1 MSAWHRVAALGL
13 VTMAVGRP
21 AAAAERITYADHIA
35 TIVHEKCAAC
45 HHPGQ
50 AGPFPLLTYEDLLP
64 RAPTIEAVVQED
76 FMPPWPPAAGHLPL
90 ARDRRL
96 TPQQKSQLLA
106 WIADGCP
113 PGDLTQAPPPPVF
126 PDGWTLGPPDL
137 VVTMSEAYTVP
148 AEGHDIYRNFVLPI
162 DLPEDKWV
170 KAIELRPQ
178 ARSVVHHALYFVVD
192 SQTARER
199 DAADPQPGFRG
210 MGLPIRHRI
219 GGYVPGVVPQHLP
232 EDLAYPLPA
241 HTDLVLQTHFHPSG
255 KEEREQLTVGLY
267 FADRPP
273 SRELLPIQVPP
284 GFGRGMGID
293 IPPGEQNYVVT
304 DSYTLPVAVTG
315 YLVSGHAHYVC
326 ARMEMRA
333 KLPDG
338 SEQVLLEIPDWNL
351 DWQGE
356 YPFAQPV
363 RLPAGTLLTT
373 TLVYDNSEEN
383 LQNPFSPP
391 RRIRWGEQST
401 DEMGSMT
408 LLATTDT
415 PREAEALKRSY
426 RLKQTEVVKNLVG
439 EGELRERM
447 RAEVRQRFGALDG
460 RVFTHLDRN
469 GDGFLDRSEVPEKA
483 RDKVFQWFDADDDGR
498 IAREEFDALAPTLAG
513 SPERPSGD
521 AAPAATLPQRLRE
534 ELAERLRA
542 GGDGAFFRQLDQD
555 GNGSLTREEI
565 PERFRAAFDRID
577 ADGDGRVTRQ
587 EWDAARTALTGNR

>member
-1 MSAWHRVAALGL
+1 MGSGHRVWGVGLLVALGG
-13 VTMAVGRP
+13 AI
-21 AAAAERITYADHIA
+21 AEAGEWTYAEHIA
-35 TIVHEKCAAC
+35 AIVHEKCAAC

-50 AGPFPLLTYEDLLP
+50 AGPFPLLTYEDVLP

-76 FMPPWPPAAGHLPL
+76 YMPPWPPAAGHLPL

-96 TPQQKSQLLA
+96 TAEQKSRLLA

-113 PGDLTQAPPPPVF
+113 PGDLTTAPRPPVF

-137 VVTMSEAYTVP
+137 VVTMPEAFTVP

-192 SQTARER
+192 AQTARER

-219 GGYVPGVVPQHLP
+219 GGYVPGVVPQRLP

-267 FADRPP
+267 FADMPP

-293 IPPGEQNYVVT
+293 IPPGERNYVVT

-315 YLVSGHAHYVC
+315 YLISGHAHYVC
-326 ARMEMRA
+326 ARMDMRA
-333 KLPDG
+333 QLPDG

-356 YPFAQPV
+356 YEFAQPV
-363 RLPAGTLLTT
+363 RLPAGTVLTT
-373 TLVYDNSEEN
+373 TLVYDNSAEN

-391 RRIRWGEQST
+391 RRVPWGEQST

-408 LLATTDT
+408 LLATADT
-415 PREAEALKRSY
+415 PREAEVLKRSY
-426 RLKQTEVVKNLVG
+426 RLKQTEIVKNVVG
-439 EGELRERM
+439 EGKLRERV
-447 RAEVRQRFGALDG
+447 REEVRQRFGALDG
-460 RVFTHLDRN
+460 RVFTQLDRN
-469 GDGFLDRSEVPEKA
+469 DNGFLDRSEVPERA
-483 RDKVFQWFDADDDGR
+483 RDKAFQWFDADDDGR
-498 IAREEFDALAPTLAG
+498 IAREEFDALVPTLAG
-513 SPERPSGD
+513 RTETSEENTGPTAG
-521 AAPAATLPQRLRE
+521 LPPRLRE

-542 GGDGAFFRQLDQD
+542 GGDGALFRQLDQD
-555 GNGSLTREEI
+555 GNGVLTRAEV
-565 PERFRAAFDRID
+565 PERFRAVFDRID
-577 ADGDGRVTRQ
+577 ADGDGRMTRE
-587 EWDAARTALTGNR
+587 EWDAARAVLNRKR